1 MSWEVLTMKC
11 RTSSSD
17 LAILKKDLTRFAPV
31 WLGLCAYLAIWAANL
46 LASDE
51 YARLLVYEPIAQIFA
66 PIIALV
72 LFGYLC
78 DPKECFMV
86 HSLPI
91 RRERLFGIH
100 ILAGLVMFLVP
111 TAIFCFVTR
120 NVTDAS
126 AMYRFLFTAAEFLLL
141 FCIAVLCMILTGR
154 KIGAAGLYLFL
165 MALPDVLDAIV
176 QDLYLPLLP
185 GVYCSSD
192 FYMLSPMMVV
202 SSYANFYNEMVLQ
215 PSDWLYLGGV
225 LLASLAILGISLLF
239 YRKRKLECA
248 GDLLSVSCLDPVF
261 AVCAF
266 LFGAVFMTTFDSG
279 PSPMICFGA
288 VIGYL
293 AYWMLSKKTARV
305 FTKKVL
311 LGLTGLLVLFTI
323 SCIVVESDPLGRVH
337 YLPESSQIKTA
348 SFMNSPGSLDRLETS
363 DPEMIDV
370 ILELHGDILET
381 DIESDWDYDG
391 SQFHIVYEL
400 TNGQIIQRNYSCSD
414 HDLLFRGAW
423 LMSQPESV
431 FGTAN
436 PKISNI
442 VVRYDFDDEFTLD
455 PALIDELSA
464 VVLKECRSGVMF
476 NYNYDYSSWHLTLY
490 RADNAEPVDLPVPE
504 SAVETIAWLEANCT
518 ITE

>member
-51 YARLLVYEPIAQIFA
+51 YARLFVYEPIAQIFA

-165 MALPDVLDAIV
+165 MVLPDVLDAIV
-176 QDLYLPLLP
+176 QDVYLPLLP
-185 GVYCSSD
+185 GVYYSSD
-192 FYMLSPMMVV
+192 FYMLSPTMIV

-225 LLASLAILGISLLF
+225 LLASLVILGISLLF

-266 LFGAVFMTTFDSG
+266 LFGAVFMTTFESG

-305 FTKKVL
+305 FTKRIV
-311 LGLTGLLVLFTI
+311 LGLVALLVIFGA
-323 SCIVVESDPLGRVH
+323 SCIAVESDPLGRV
-337 YLPESSQIKTA
+337 YYVPETAQIKTA
-348 SFMNSPGSLDRLETS
+348 SLRTSPRSSERLETS
-363 DPEMIDV
+363 DPEMIDA
-370 ILELHGDILET
+370 ILELHSDLLET

-391 SQFHIVYEL
+391 SEFYIVYEL
-400 TNGQIIQRNYSCSD
+400 NNGQIIQRNYACSD
-414 HDLLFRGAW
+414 HDLMFRGAW
-423 LMSQPESV
+423 LLSQPEAML
-431 FGTAN
+431 GTADPEITN
-436 PKISNI
+436 
-442 VVRYDFDDEFTLD
+442 VLVMHDFSDSVTLD

-476 NYNYDYSSWHLTLY
+476 NYNYEYSPWELTIYLAG
-490 RADNAEPVDLPVPE
+490 REPVDLWIPE

>member
-1 MSWEVLTMKC
+1 MRSKTL
-11 RTSSSD
+11 SSEMT
-17 LAILKKDLTRFAPV
+17 ILKKDLTRFAPV
-31 WLGLCAYLAIWAANL
+31 WLGLCAYLTIWAINL
-46 LASDE
+46 LTTDYYNS
-51 YARLLVYEPIAQIFA
+51 LVYEPIAPIFA
-66 PIIALV
+66 PILAIV
-72 LFGYLC
+72 LFSYLF

-111 TAIFCFVTR
+111 TAVFCFVTR
-120 NVTDAS
+120 NVTAAS

-141 FCIAVLCMILTGR
+141 FSIFTLCTMLTGR
-154 KIGAAGLYLFL
+154 KIGAAAIYLFL
-165 MALPDVLDAIV
+165 MAFPAMMDTIVEDVF
-176 QDLYLPLLP
+176 LPLLP
-185 GVYCSSD
+185 GVYFSSE
-192 FYMLSPMMVV
+192 YYILNPMMLV
-202 SSYANFYNEMVLQ
+202 SSYADFYYETVLTAT
-215 PSDWLYLGGV
+215 DWLYLGGV
-225 LLASLAILGISLLF
+225 LLASLALLGASLLL
-239 YRKRKLECA
+239 YRRRKLEHA
-248 GDLLSVSCLDPVF
+248 GDLLSVRALEPVF

-266 LFGAVFMTTFDSG
+266 LFGAVFMTSFESG
-279 PSPMICFGA
+279 PSPEIYFGA
-288 VIGYL
+288 IIGYL

-305 FTKKVL
+305 FTKRII
-311 LGLTGLLVLFTI
+311 LGLVGLLFLFTA

-337 YLPESSQIKTA
+337 YLPETTQVKTA
-348 SFMNSPGSLDRLETS
+348 SFMDSPGSLERLETS
-363 DPEMIDV
+363 DPEMIKV
-370 ILELHGDILET
+370 IQELHGDILET
-381 DIESDWDYDG
+381 EIESDWDYDG

-464 VVLKECRSGVMF
+464 VILEECRSGVMF
-476 NYNYDYSSWHLTLY
+476 NYNYDYSSWELSIY
-490 RADNAEPVDLPVPE
+490 RADNAEPVDLWVPE
-504 SAVETIAWLEANCT
+504 SAVKTIAWLKEHCEET
-518 ITE
+518 TK

>member
-31 WLGLCAYLAIWAANL
+31 WLGLCAYLAIWTANL

-51 YARLLVYEPIAQIFA
+51 YARLFVYEPIAQIFA

-141 FCIAVLCMILTGR
+141 FCIAVLCMMLTGR
-154 KIGAAGLYLFL
+154 RIGAAGLYLFL
-165 MALPDVLDAIV
+165 MVLPDMLDAIV
-176 QDLYLPLLP
+176 QDVYLPLLP
-185 GVYCSSD
+185 GVYYSSD

-202 SSYANFYNEMVLQ
+202 SSYANFYNDMVLQ
-215 PSDWLYLGGV
+215 SSDWLYLGGV

-248 GDLLSVSCLDPVF
+248 GDLLSVSSLEPVF

-266 LFGAVFMTTFDSG
+266 FFGAVFMISFDSG
-279 PSPMICFGA
+279 PNPRVYFGA

-305 FTKKVL
+305 FTKKII
-311 LGLTGLLVLFTI
+311 LGLIGLLVLFTG
-323 SCIVVESDPLGRVH
+323 SCIAVECDPLDRVH
-337 YLPESSQIKTA
+337 YLPEPEQIKTA
-348 SFMNSPGSLDRLETS
+348 S
-363 DPEMIDV
+363 PE
-370 ILELHGDILET
+370 
-381 DIESDWDYDG
+381 
-391 SQFHIVYEL
+391 
-400 TNGQIIQRNYSCSD
+400 
-414 HDLLFRGAW
+414 
-423 LMSQPESV
+423 
-431 FGTAN
+431 
-436 PKISNI
+436 K
-442 VVRYDFDDEFTLD
+442 
-455 PALIDELSA
+455 
-464 VVLKECRSGVMF
+464 
-476 NYNYDYSSWHLTLY
+476 
-490 RADNAEPVDLPVPE
+490 
-504 SAVETIAWLEANCT
+504 
-518 ITE
+518 

>member
-51 YARLLVYEPIAQIFA
+51 YARLFVYEPIAQIFA

-111 TAIFCFVTR
+111 TAIFCFLTR
-120 NVTDAS
+120 NVMDAS
-126 AMYRFLFTAAEFLLL
+126 AMYRYLFTAAEFLLL
-141 FCIAVLCMILTGR
+141 FCIAVLCMMLTGR
-154 KIGAAGLYLFL
+154 RIGAAGLYLFL
-165 MALPDVLDAIV
+165 MALPDVLDTIV

-225 LLASLAILGISLLF
+225 LLASLAILGIGLLF

-266 LFGAVFMTTFDSG
+266 FFGAVFMTSFESG
-279 PSPMICFGA
+279 PSPMIYFGA

-305 FTKKVL
+305 FTKRIIIGLVAL
-311 LGLTGLLVLFTI
+311 LAIFGA
-323 SCIVVESDPLGRVH
+323 SCIAVESDPLGRV
-337 YLPESSQIKTA
+337 YYVPETAQIKTA
-348 SFMNSPGSLDRLETS
+348 SLRTSPRSSERLETS
-363 DPEMIDV
+363 DPEMIDA
-370 ILELHGDILET
+370 ILELHGDLLDVAMDPE
-381 DIESDWDYDG
+381 ENYRG
-391 SQFHIVYEL
+391 SQLHIVYEL
-400 TNGQIIQRNYSCSD
+400 TNGQFIERNYICFD
-414 HDLLFRGAW
+414 EDVLNRAAYFL
-423 LMSQPESV
+423 SQPEAILGTEDPEITNILV
-431 FGTAN
+431 LRDFGDRVT
-436 PKISNI
+436 
-442 VVRYDFDDEFTLD
+442 FD

-464 VVLKECRSGVMF
+464 VILKECRSGLMF
-476 NYNYDYSSWHLTLY
+476 DFDYDYSPWELTVYLAG
-490 RADNAEPVDLPVPE
+490 REPVNLWVPE

-518 ITE
+518 LTE

>member
-31 WLGLCAYLAIWAANL
+31 WLGLCAYLSIWAANL

-51 YARLLVYEPIAQIFA
+51 YARLFVYEPIAQIFA

-165 MALPDVLDAIV
+165 MVLPDVLDAIV
-176 QDLYLPLLP
+176 QDVYLPLLP
-185 GVYCSSD
+185 GVYYSSD
-192 FYMLSPMMVV
+192 FYMLSPTMIV

-225 LLASLAILGISLLF
+225 LLASLVILGISLLF

-266 LFGAVFMTTFDSG
+266 LFGAVFMTTFESG

-305 FTKKVL
+305 FTKRIV
-311 LGLTGLLVLFTI
+311 LGLVALLVIFGA
-323 SCIVVESDPLGRVH
+323 SCIAVESDPLGRV
-337 YLPESSQIKTA
+337 YYVPETAQIKTA
-348 SFMNSPGSLDRLETS
+348 SLRTSPRSSERLETS
-363 DPEMIDV
+363 DPEMIDA
-370 ILELHGDILET
+370 ILELHSDLLET

-391 SQFHIVYEL
+391 SEFYIVYEL
-400 TNGQIIQRNYSCSD
+400 NNGQIIQRNYACSD
-414 HDLLFRGAW
+414 HDLMFRGAW
-423 LMSQPESV
+423 LLSQPEAML
-431 FGTAN
+431 GTADPEITN
-436 PKISNI
+436 
-442 VVRYDFDDEFTLD
+442 VLVMHDFSDSVTLD

-476 NYNYDYSSWHLTLY
+476 NYNYEYSPWELTIYLAG
-490 RADNAEPVDLPVPE
+490 REPVDLWIPE

>member
-17 LAILKKDLTRFAPV
+17 FAILKKDLTRFAPV

-165 MALPDVLDAIV
+165 MALPDVLDTIV

-266 LFGAVFMTTFDSG
+266 FFGAVFMTSFESG
-279 PSPMICFGA
+279 PSPMVYFGA

-293 AYWMLSKKTARV
+293 AYWMLSQKTARV
-305 FTKKVL
+305 FTKRII
-311 LGLTGLLVLFTI
+311 LGLVSLLVLFTV
-323 SCIVVESDPLGRVH
+323 SWVAVKLDPLGRV
-337 YLPESSQIKTA
+337 YYVPETAQIKTA
-348 SFMNSPGSLDRLETS
+348 SLRTSPRSYERLDTS
-363 DPEMIDV
+363 EPEMIDA
-370 ILELHGDILET
+370 ILELHGDLLDVAMDPDENFN
-381 DIESDWDYDG
+381 G
-391 SQFHIVYEL
+391 SQLHIVYEL
-400 TNGQIIQRNYSCSD
+400 TNGQFIERNYTCAD

-442 VVRYDFDDEFTLD
+442 VVQYDFDDGFTLD

-464 VVLKECRSGVMF
+464 VILEECRSGLMF

-490 RADNAEPVDLPVPE
+490 RADNAEPVDLRVPE
-504 SAVETIAWLEANCT
+504 SAVKTIAWLEANCT

>member
-11 RTSSSD
+11 RTLSSD

-51 YARLLVYEPIAQIFA
+51 YARLFVYEPIAQIFA

-100 ILAGLVMFLVP
+100 ILAGLIMFLVP

-154 KIGAAGLYLFL
+154 KIGTAGLYLFL
-165 MALPDVLDAIV
+165 MVLPDVLDTIV

-185 GVYCSSD
+185 GVYYSSV

-202 SSYANFYNEMVLQ
+202 SSYANFYNDMVLQ
-215 PSDWLYLGGV
+215 SSDWLYLVGV

-239 YRKRKLECA
+239 YRKRKVECA
-248 GDLLSVSCLDPVF
+248 GDLLSVSSLVPVF

-266 LFGAVFMTTFDSG
+266 FFGAVFMISFDSG
-279 PSPMICFGA
+279 PNPRVYFGA

-305 FTKKVL
+305 FTKRIV
-311 LGLTGLLVLFTI
+311 LGLVGLLVLFTA
-323 SCIVVESDPLGRVH
+323 SCIAVESDPLGRV
-337 YLPESSQIKTA
+337 YYVPETAQIKTA
-348 SFMNSPGSLDRLETS
+348 SLRTSPRSSERLETS
-363 DPEMIDV
+363 DPEMIEA
-370 ILELHGDILET
+370 ILELHGDLLDVAMDPE
-381 DIESDWDYDG
+381 ENYNG
-391 SQFHIVYEL
+391 SQLHIVYEL
-400 TNGQIIQRNYSCSD
+400 TNGQFVERNYTCSYEAV
-414 HDLLFRGAW
+414 LSRGAY
-423 LMSQPESV
+423 LLSQPEAML
-431 FGTAN
+431 GTEDPEITN
-436 PKISNI
+436 VL
-442 VVRYDFDDEFTLD
+442 VVHDYSDRGTLD

-464 VVLKECRSGVMF
+464 VLLKECRSGVMF
-476 NYNYDYSSWHLTLY
+476 DFDYDYSDWELTFY
-490 RADNAEPVDLPVPE
+490 IAGQEPVELWIPE
-504 SAVETIAWLEANCT
+504 TAAETVAWLDANCKPT
-518 ITE
+518 T

>member
-17 LAILKKDLTRFAPV
+17 FAILKKDLTRFAPV
-31 WLGLCAYLAIWAANL
+31 WLALSAYLAIWAANL
-46 LASDE
+46 LTSE
-51 YARLLVYEPIAQIFA
+51 EIYRSYLYEPIAPVFA
-66 PIIALV
+66 PVIAIL
-72 LFGYLC
+72 LFSYLF
-78 DPKECFMV
+78 DPKECFMI

-111 TAIFCFVTR
+111 TAFFCLVTK
-120 NVTDAS
+120 NIAGPS
-126 AMYRFLFTAAEFLLL
+126 SMYRYLFTAAEFLLL
-141 FCIAVLCMILTGR
+141 FSLFTLCTMLTGR
-154 KIGAAGLYLFL
+154 KIGAAALYLFVL
-165 MALPDVLDAIV
+165 ALPAMLDLFV

-185 GVYCSSD
+185 GVYWNSD
-192 FYMLSPMMVV
+192 FYMLNPMMLV
-202 SSYANFYNEMVLQ
+202 SRYADFQHESVLKFT
-215 PSDWLYLGGV
+215 DLLYLGGV
-225 LLASLAILGISLLF
+225 LLVCLAILGISLVL

-248 GDLLSVSCLDPVF
+248 GDLLSVSSLDPVF

-266 LFGAVFMTTFDSG
+266 FSGAAILTDSFSG
-279 PSPMICFGA
+279 PYFGA

-305 FTKKVL
+305 FTKRII
-311 LGLTGLLVLFTI
+311 LGLVGLLVFFTATGI
-323 SCIVVESDPLGRVH
+323 AVSRDPLGWVH
-337 YLPESSQIKTA
+337 YIPETAQIKTA
-348 SFMNSPGSLDRLETS
+348 GLLAGPRAADRLETS
-363 DPEMIDV
+363 DPEV
-370 ILELHGDILET
+370 IAVIQELHADLVEDTLNPEREYG
-381 DIESDWDYDG
+381 G
-391 SQFHIVYEL
+391 SQLHIVYEL
-400 TNGQIIQRNYSCSD
+400 TNGQFIERNYTCSD

-442 VVRYDFDDEFTLD
+442 VVQYDFDDGFTLD

-464 VVLKECRSGVMF
+464 VILEECRSGVMF

-504 SAVETIAWLEANCT
+504 SAVKTIAWLEANCT

>member
-31 WLGLCAYLAIWAANL
+31 WLGLCAYLAIWAVNL
-46 LASDE
+46 LTAEVYYNS
-51 YARLLVYEPIAQIFA
+51 YFYEPIAPIFA
-66 PIIALV
+66 PILAIV
-72 LFGYLC
+72 LFGYLF

-100 ILAGLVMFLVP
+100 ILAGFVMFLIP

-120 NVTDAS
+120 NATDTS
-126 AMYRFLFTAAEFLLL
+126 AMYRYLFTASEFLLL
-141 FCIAVLCMILTGR
+141 FSIVTLCTMLTGR
-154 KIGAAGLYLFL
+154 KIGAIAIYLFL
-165 MALPDVLDAIV
+165 LTFPAMMDTIIQDV
-176 QDLYLPLLP
+176 YLSLLP
-185 GVYCSSD
+185 GLYFSNE
-192 FYMLSPMMVV
+192 FYIPNPMMLV
-202 SSYANFYNEMVLQ
+202 SSYADFYSEAVLTAT
-215 PSDWLYLGGV
+215 DWLYLGGV
-225 LLASLAILGISLLF
+225 LLASLAILGASLFL
-239 YRKRKLECA
+239 YRRRKLECA
-248 GDLLSVSCLDPVF
+248 GDLLSVRALEPVF

-266 LFGAVFMTTFDSG
+266 FFGAVFMTGVRSG
-279 PSPMICFGA
+279 PSPMVYFGA

-305 FTKKVL
+305 FTKKII
-311 LGLTGLLVLFTI
+311 LGLVGMLVLFTA

-337 YLPESSQIKTA
+337 YLPDAAQIKTA
-348 SFMNSPGSLDRLETS
+348 SFMDSPGSVDRLETS
-363 DPEMIDV
+363 DPAMIDV

-381 DIESDWDYDG
+381 EIESDWDNDG

-400 TNGQIIQRNYSCSD
+400 TNGQIIQRNYICSD
-414 HDLLFRGAW
+414 HDLMFRGAW
-423 LMSQPESV
+423 LLSQPESV

-442 VVRYDFDDEFTLD
+442 VVQYDFDDGFTID

-476 NYNYDYSSWHLTLY
+476 NYNYDYSPWELTVYLAG
-490 RADNAEPVDLPVPE
+490 REPVDLWIPE
-504 SAVETIAWLEANCT
+504 SALETIAWLEANCT

>member
-51 YARLLVYEPIAQIFA
+51 YARLFVYEPIAQIFA

-72 LFGYLC
+72 LLGYLC
-78 DPKECFMV
+78 DPRECFMV

-100 ILAGLVMFLVP
+100 ILAGLIMFLVP

-141 FCIAVLCMILTGR
+141 FSIFTLCTMLTGR
-154 KIGAAGLYLFL
+154 KIGASALYLFVL
-165 MALPDVLDAIV
+165 ALPAMLDLFV

-225 LLASLAILGISLLF
+225 LLASLAILGIGLLF

-266 LFGAVFMTTFDSG
+266 FFGAVFMTSFESG
-279 PSPMICFGA
+279 PSPMIYFGA

-305 FTKKVL
+305 FTKRIIIGLVAL
-311 LGLTGLLVLFTI
+311 LAIFGA
-323 SCIVVESDPLGRVH
+323 SCIAVESDPLGRV
-337 YLPESSQIKTA
+337 YYVPETAQIKTA
-348 SFMNSPGSLDRLETS
+348 SLRTSPRSSERLETS
-363 DPEMIDV
+363 DPEMIDA
-370 ILELHGDILET
+370 ILELHGDLLDVAMDPE
-381 DIESDWDYDG
+381 ENYRG
-391 SQFHIVYEL
+391 SQLHIVYEL
-400 TNGQIIQRNYSCSD
+400 TNGQFIERNYICFD
-414 HDLLFRGAW
+414 EDVLNRAAYFL
-423 LMSQPESV
+423 SQPEAILGTEDPEITNILV
-431 FGTAN
+431 LRDFGDRVT
-436 PKISNI
+436 
-442 VVRYDFDDEFTLD
+442 FD

-464 VVLKECRSGVMF
+464 VILKECRSGLMF
-476 NYNYDYSSWHLTLY
+476 DFDYDYSPWELTVYLAG
-490 RADNAEPVDLPVPE
+490 REPVNLWVPE

-518 ITE
+518 LTE